1 MKQYLNYRFINFL
14 NAGYFLWIW
23 SSIDIFF
30 QQYFFKKKIFLEKNI
45 IMSNSLEPDQVQTV
59 YNDYRQMTNF
69 AASRHRVIGVLTGSA
84 ADIIANKS
92 GVKLQL

>member
-1 MKQYLNYRFINFL
+1 
-14 NAGYFLWIW
+14 
-23 SSIDIFF
+23 
-30 QQYFFKKKIFLEKNI
+30 
-45 IMSNSLEPDQVQTV
+45 MSNSLEPDQVQTV